1 MDIIIHNKNIVID
14 GADDNLKNYLREQLS
29 YTDKSKEYMLRRMES
44 NPYQRN
50 SPAYFKAKEEMSG
63 CMLIEEDDKLI
74 VPSGFA
80 HLFNDMDTT
89 DKRCDTGKK
98 IALPWKNKPFDCRDY
113 QAEAVSLLEDN
124 WRGLVNFA
132 TGLGKTLTAVHT
144 IRKVKKRT
152 LVLCPGKSIADQFY
166 SDLCEAFGP
175 EKIGYLGGGKK
186 KLGDITVG
194 IVGTVVNNIDKLKDH
209 DLGLIIV
216 DECHHIPASTFFT
229 IAEELGS
236 VGKMFGLTAT
246 DFRSDGKDVM
256 ITAGVGKVLIKRDL
270 IWGITSGWL
279 ADPIIVVRE
288 VRTHG
293 REYKNDKLKNY
304 KEHVLNSRE
313 MNERLLKDLK
323 SFLAAGKSVLC
334 LVSEVA
340 HGQMLADE
348 LGLPFATGS
357 DKKSKEYVDQLNAG
371 EIPGLIGT
379 SSKIGE
385 GTDTKR
391 VDVLM
396 LANFVASK
404 GPLWQN
410 MGRGMRLYGEKK
422 NVIVLDY
429 IPSGSKMLTR
439 HANQRLKYYKEITKN
454 IKIV

>member
-1 MDIIIHNKNIVID
+1 MDIIIHNKNIVIK
-14 GADDNLKNYLREQLS
+14 GADDNFKDYLRTHLS
-29 YTDKSKEYMLRRMES
+29 YTDKSKEYMLRRMEK
-44 NPYQRN
+44 NPFQRN
-50 SPAYFKAKEEMSG
+50 SPAYFAAKKEMSG
-63 CMLIEEDDKLI
+63 CLLVEDGDELI

-80 HLFNDMDTT
+80 DLFNDMNPT

-113 QAEAVSLLEDN
+113 QAEAVSLLEN
-124 WRGLVNFA
+124 NRRGLINFA
-132 TGLGKTLTAVHT
+132 TGLGKTLTAVHA
-144 IRKVKKRT
+144 IRKIKKRT

-166 SDLCEAFGP
+166 SDLCEAFGN

-194 IVGTVVNNIDKLKDH
+194 IVGTVVNNIDKLKEH
-209 DLGLIIV
+209 NLGLIIV

-229 IAEELGS
+229 IADELGD
-236 VGKMFGLTAT
+236 VGRMFGLTAT

-256 ITAGVGKVLIKRDL
+256 ITAGVGQVLIKRDL
-270 IWGITSGWL
+270 IWGIKSGWL
-279 ADPIIVVRE
+279 ADPYIIVRD

-293 REYKNDKLKNY
+293 REFRNDKLKNY
-304 KEHVLNSRE
+304 KEHVLNSSE
-313 MNERLLKDLK
+313 MNERLLKDMK
-323 SFLAAGKSVLC
+323 GFLAAGKSVLC

-357 DKKSKEYVDQLNAG
+357 DKKSKDYVDQLNAG

-410 MGRGMRLYGEKK
+410 LGRGMRLYGDKK

-429 IPSGSKMLTR
+429 IPTGSSMLTR
-439 HANQRLKYYKEITKN
+439 HAKKRIQFYKEITKN
-454 IKIV
+454 IKII